1 MQVIVGLGNPGEEY
15 AHTRHN
21 AGFEVIDL
29 LAQRWGVSY
38 WKNTCG
44 ALVGEAKVRLASGD
58 VEKVILAKPQ
68 SFMNLSG
75 GPVSRLCRDYEEDPA
90 ELIVIHDELDINPG
104 TVRVKKSGGHAGHNG
119 LRSIIEKLGTRDFL
133 RVRTGIG
140 RPPGRMSVVDFVLQ
154 APKKEAKDDFDEACV
169 LAADAVE
176 SLLNEGLER
185 TQNAFNR

>member
-29 LAQRWGVSY
+29 LAERWGVSY
-38 WKNTCG
+38 WKNACG
-44 ALVGEAKVRLASGD
+44 SLVGEAKVRLKSGD
-58 VEKVILAKPQ
+58 IEKVILAKPQ

-75 GPVSRLCRDYEEDPA
+75 GPVSHLCRDYDEDPGK
-90 ELIVIHDELDINPG
+90 LIVIHDELDINPG

-119 LRSIIEKLGTRDFL
+119 LRSIIDKLGTRDFL

-140 RPPGRMSVVDFVLQ
+140 RPPGRMNVVDFVLQ
-154 APKKEAKDDFDEACV
+154 APKKEAKDDFDQACV